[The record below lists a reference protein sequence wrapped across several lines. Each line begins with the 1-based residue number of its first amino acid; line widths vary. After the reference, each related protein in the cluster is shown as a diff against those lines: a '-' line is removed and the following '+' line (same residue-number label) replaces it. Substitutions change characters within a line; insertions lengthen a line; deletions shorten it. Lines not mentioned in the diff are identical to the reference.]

1 MNNTEV
7 KKFMFLAPEP
17 TKASNVALLIC
28 IIGLFAWFIIYYS
41 YIYINWDTYKC
52 NEGMFYLAPFFGK
65 SSKNTLDECLKKE
78 ETVAINDALEDV
90 NNEINNIDKSLNKLN
105 QEIDMA
111 DNGESLTSTITG
123 LSTNLQQNVIHVK
136 NAIAKILSAVVI
148 STHLNDGILTTTKS
162 LNNSSLANVI
172 NSFTPL
178 QIKN

>member
-1 MNNTEV
+1 
-7 KKFMFLAPEP
+7 
-17 TKASNVALLIC
+17 
-28 IIGLFAWFIIYYS
+28 
-41 YIYINWDTYKC
+41 
-52 NEGMFYLAPFFGK
+52 LAPFFGK
-65 SSKNTLDECLKKE
+65 SSKKTLDECLKKE
-78 ETVAINDALEDV
+78 ETIAINDALEDV

-105 QEIDMA
+105 REIDMA

-172 NSFTPL
+172 NSF
-178 QIKN
+178 KNVK